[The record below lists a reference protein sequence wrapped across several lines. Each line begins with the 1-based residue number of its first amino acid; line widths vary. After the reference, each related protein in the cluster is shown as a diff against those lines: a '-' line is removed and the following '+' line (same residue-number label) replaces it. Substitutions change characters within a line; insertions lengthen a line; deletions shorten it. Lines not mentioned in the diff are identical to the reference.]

1 MKKLSLSLMLHVSLA
16 LMLALSL
23 IYPQSV
29 AVSFVAAWAILAT
42 VNGSIASTLAAS
54 LSFEKRYTLN
64 VIVTDFTGDF
74 DLLIVPVLAWLREN
88 QPDIMTTDAGQKK
101 GFTFYADI
109 NNDSSFDISISLMLT
124 ERTLVSEVDGAL
136 HVKNIPEP
144 LPPEPVTRPME
155 LYINGE
161 LVSKWDE

>member
-1 MKKLSLSLMLHVSLA
+1 R
-16 LMLALSL
+16 
-23 IYPQSV
+23 I
-29 AVSFVAAWAILAT
+29 FVD
-42 VNGSIASTLAAS
+42 NGSIASTLATS

-144 LPPEPVTRPME
+144 PPPEPVTRPME